1 MRVIICGAGQV
12 GYNIADYLARNEND
26 VTVIDTNPQLIEQI
40 NNELDVKALLGHASD
55 PEILAQAGAGET
67 DLIVAVTNIDEVNMV
82 ACQVAHSLFNVP
94 KKIARIREQS
104 YLAPAW
110 SNLFSRA
117 HMPID
122 VIISPELE
130 VARSIGQRLRI
141 PGTTTALPMAG
152 ERVFLVGVQC
162 ESDCPLINTQ
172 IKQIRQTFP
181 DLKMEIASIL
191 RAGRPFVPDENDQIQ
206 IGDEVFF
213 FTAHEHR
220 ERAMAAFGHKEKKAH
235 NIAIVGGGKIGISL
249 VKFLKEEHENVRI
262 RIIERDEERARQV
275 SQELKDVIVLHG
287 EALNSELMRE
297 ADIAHMETLIAVT
310 GDDENNILTALMAK
324 RYGCDRVIALVNN
337 AAYSLMTNSLGI
349 DATVSPRSST
359 VSTIMQHVRRGRIK
373 ALHTLRDGFAEV
385 IEAEISD
392 MVAMANKELEEINLP
407 AGVMIGMIVRGEDV
421 ILPTPEFVIR
431 PNDHV
436 IILAERDQARKIE
449 KMFSV
454 QVDIL

>member
-1 MRVIICGAGQV
+1 MQVIICGAGQV
-12 GYNIADYLARNEND
+12 GFNIADYLARNEND
-26 VTVIDTNPQLIEQI
+26 VTVIDLDAQRIEQI
-40 NNELDVKALLGHASD
+40 NNELDVQAIVGHASD
-55 PEILAQAGAGET
+55 PEVLASAGAREA

-141 PGTTTALPMAG
+141 PGTTTALPMAD
-152 ERVFLVGVQC
+152 ERVFLIGVIC
-162 ESDCPLINTQ
+162 GKSCPLINTQ

-181 DLKMEIASIL
+181 DLKMEVASFL
-191 RAGRPFVPDENDQIQ
+191 RAGRPFVPTENDQVLP
-206 IGDEVFF
+206 GDEVFF
-213 FTAHEHR
+213 FTAREHM
-220 ERAMAAFGHKEKKAH
+220 ERAMAVFGHEEKAAH
-235 NIAIVGGGKIGISL
+235 NIVIVGGGKIGISL
-249 VKFLKEEHENVRI
+249 VQFLREEHGNVRI
-262 RIIERDEERARQV
+262 RLIEKNEERAKAV
-275 SQELKDVIVLHG
+275 SEELQDIIVLHG
-287 EALNSELMRE
+287 EALNAELMRE
-297 ADIAHMETLIAVT
+297 ADIARTETLVAVT
-310 GDDENNILTALMAK
+310 NDDENNILAALMAK

-373 ALHTLRDGFAEV
+373 ALHTLRDGFAEI

-392 MVAMANKELEEINLP
+392 MVEMANKAIEEITLP
-407 AGVMIGMIVRGEDV
+407 NGVIIGMIVRGDEV
-421 ILPTPEFVIR
+421 ILPTPELVIR
-431 PNDHV
+431 VHDRV
-436 IILAERDQARKIE
+436 IMLAEGGQAQKVE

-454 QVDIL
+454 QVDLL